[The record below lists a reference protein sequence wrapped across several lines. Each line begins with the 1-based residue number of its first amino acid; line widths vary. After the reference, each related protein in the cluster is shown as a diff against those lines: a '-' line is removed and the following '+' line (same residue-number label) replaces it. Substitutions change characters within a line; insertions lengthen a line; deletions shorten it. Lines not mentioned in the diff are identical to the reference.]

1 MRKVVTLVL
10 VLFVLAAMPFAQ
22 TQEELSTGKELSV
35 LLSGMV
41 IEYQAAVHDFI
52 FEHKLSAGK
61 SSEDMLIILEEK
73 TDEMIEIVNNLDMQ
87 RVNLIQDLQ
96 SGEITKEEF
105 LIEMSKLT
113 SEVDAAAHSLSI
125 LGEKISEIIA
135 TIPEELQGR
144 ALALAEKF
152 NQLVTVMSEMGLS
165 ISFEMG
171 GQGNKNFEI
180 PKIGLPE
187 DKSHLEGTGSGQED
201 KGQPEDTGSGQP
213 EDKGQPEDTGSGQPE
228 DKGQPEDTGSG
239 REDTERPGHKPKDS
253 PRHPTGLG
261 PL

>member
-1 MRKVVTLVL
+1 MRKVVTLIL
-10 VLFVLAAMPFAQ
+10 VLFVFAAMPFAQ
-22 TQEELSTGKELSV
+22 TQEELPTGKELSI

-61 SSEDMLIILEEK
+61 SSEEVLSVLEGK
-73 TDEMIEIVNNLDMQ
+73 TDEMIEIVDNLDMQ

-96 SGEITKEEF
+96 DGKITKEEF

-113 SEVDAAAHSLSI
+113 SEVDATAHSLSI

-135 TIPEELQGR
+135 AIPEELQGR

-152 NQLVTVMSEMGLS
+152 NQLVTVMSEMGQS
-165 ISFEMG
+165 ISLEIG
-171 GQGNKNFEI
+171 GQGNKNFKI
-180 PKIGLPE
+180 SKIGLPE
-187 DKSHLEGTGSGQED
+187 DKGQSG
-201 KGQPEDTGSGQP
+201 DTGSGQP
-213 EDKGQPEDTGSGQPE
+213 EDKGQSGDTGSGQPE
-228 DKGQPEDTGSG
+228 DKGQSGDTGSG
-239 REDTERPGHKPKDS
+239 QPEDTEHPGHKPKDS
-253 PRHPTGLG
+253 PGGPRDSG